1 MISEE
6 LREAHFEQIKDEK
19 ARQIY
24 DMLCDA
30 CEKRPDGATEADQL
44 MIRDVAYSEQVK
56 GLLMADILARGIGQ
70 ERYNGHQKYW
80 QDNKSLANYRAFSET
95 QRKQLAEL
103 KLTPNS
109 RKAQAVEI
117 DDDFDRFPD

>member
-56 GLLMADILARGIGQ
+56 GLLMADIMARGIGQ

-80 QDNKSLANYRAFSET
+80 QDNKSLAFCET
-95 QRKQLAEL
+95 QRKQLSEL

-109 RKAQAVEI
+109 RKAAAVEI